1 MKVPEKYYFIVEL
14 GKALHVY
21 GIPSYKIQSYLTQV
35 AKTQG
40 ITGSFMDSPT
50 WINYVFYE
58 DENSYNYIECI
69 PPGSLN
75 LGAFSRIAE
84 LTNKVIDLKIDNDSI
99 SNELNIIHSK
109 TKTVNHLYLT
119 LAYAFAAGSFSIM
132 IGTNWISF
140 AFSLL
145 LGALIYLIVYLATK
159 SKYVEN
165 VFESLSSL
173 VVTIICCS
181 LTLIFPTFN
190 LGLTILASII
200 IFIPGLAITTA
211 LEEITSKSL
220 VSGGA
225 KLFDSILLLFKQ
237 FFGVLLGLALMTSIV
252 DIDLTYHVSEM
263 PKWTIFCAVPI
274 FSIALLP
281 IFQVRKKDM
290 LFGVLTGVI
299 AFFMTVLLSGYGVLV
314 STFIGT
320 LAVVGVSRL
329 FGRISKTPKTV
340 YLIQGVIMLVP
351 GSKSFMGLSNSFF
364 NPSTTTGS
372 VNLFEQVAFILMGII
387 GGLLFAGTFRERD
400 RKPRKPVVQSK
411 K

>member
-1 MKVPEKYYFIVEL
+1 MKVPEKYQFIVEL

-21 GIPSYKIQSYLTQV
+21 GIPSYKIQSYLTKV

-58 DENSYNYIECI
+58 GENSYNYIECV

-84 LTNKVIDLKIDNDSI
+84 LTNKVIDSEIDNETI
-99 SNELNIIHSK
+99 NKELNIIHAK
-109 TKTVNHLYLT
+109 TKKINHLQLA
-119 LAYAFAAGSFSIM
+119 LAYAFSAGSFSVL
-132 IGTNWISF
+132 IGTNFVSF

-145 LGALIYLIVYLATK
+145 LGAFIYLLVFLTSK
-159 SKYVEN
+159 SKYLEN
-165 VFESLSSL
+165 VFESLSAL
-173 VVTIICCS
+173 IITVICCL
-181 LTLIFPTFN
+181 LTLVFPNFN

-225 KLFDSILLLFKQ
+225 KLFDAIILLFKQ
-237 FFGVLLGLALMTSIV
+237 FFGVLLGLALMTSLI

-263 PKWTIFCAVPI
+263 PKWTIFLAIPI
-274 FSIALLP
+274 LSITLLP

-299 AFFMTVLLSGYGVLV
+299 AFLMTVFFSGYGVLV

-320 LAVVGVSRL
+320 LVVVGISRL
-329 FGRISKTPKTV
+329 FGLISKTPKTV
-340 YLIQGVIMLVP
+340 FLIQGIVMLVP

-364 NPSTTTGS
+364 NSSTITS
-372 VNLFEQVAFILMGII
+372 SSNLFEQVAFILMGII
-387 GGLLFAGTFRERD
+387 GGLLFAGTFRERND
-400 RKPRKPVVQSK
+400 K
-411 K
+411 KH

>member
-1 MKVPEKYYFIVEL
+1 MKVPEKYQFIVEL
-14 GKALHVY
+14 GKALHIY
-21 GIPSYKIQSYLTQV
+21 GIPSYKIQSYLTEV

-58 DENSYNYIECI
+58 DENSFNYIECI

-84 LTNKVIDLKIDNDSI
+84 LTNKVIDSKIDNNTI
-99 SNELNIIHSK
+99 NKELNIIHAK
-109 TKTVNHLYLT
+109 TKTVNHYLLT
-119 LAYAFAAGSFSIM
+119 LAYAFSAGCFSVM

-145 LGALIYLIVYLATK
+145 LGAFIYLLVFLTTK
-159 SKYVEN
+159 SNYLEN
-165 VFESLSSL
+165 IFESFSAL
-173 VVTIICCS
+173 VVTIICCL
-181 LTLIFPTFN
+181 LTLIFPNFN

-237 FFGVLLGLALMTSIV
+237 FFGVLLGLGLMTSLV
-252 DIDLTYHVSEM
+252 DIDLTYHVSEL

-290 LFGVLTGVI
+290 IFGALTGVI
-299 AFFMTVLLSGYGVLV
+299 AFFTTVLLSGYGVLV

-320 LAVVGVSRL
+320 LTVVGVSRL
-329 FGRISKTPKTV
+329 FGMITKTPKTV
-340 YLIQGVIMLVP
+340 YLIQGVVMLVP

-372 VNLFEQVAFILMGII
+372 ANLFEQVAFILMGII
-387 GGLLFAGTFRERD
+387 GGLLFAGTFRER
-400 RKPRKPVVQSK
+400 KPRKIGGVIK

>member
-1 MKVPEKYYFIVEL
+1 MKVPEKYQFIVEL
-14 GKALHVY
+14 GKALHIY
-21 GIPSYKIQSYLTQV
+21 GIPSYKIQSYLTEV
-35 AKTQG
+35 AEKQG

-58 DENSYNYIECI
+58 EENSYNYIECI

-84 LTNKVIDLKIDNDSI
+84 LTDKVIDSKIDNSAI
-99 SNELNIIHSK
+99 NKELNIIHSK
-109 TKTVNHLYLT
+109 TKNVNHYFLT
-119 LAYAFAAGSFSIM
+119 LAYAFSAGCFSIM

-145 LGALIYLIVYLATK
+145 LGAFIYLLVFLSKKSNYL
-159 SKYVEN
+159 EN
-165 VFESLSSL
+165 VFESLSAL

-181 LTLIFPTFN
+181 LTLIFPNFN

-237 FFGVLLGLALMTSIV
+237 FFGVLLGLGLMTSLV

-274 FSIALLP
+274 FSVALLP

-290 LFGVLTGVI
+290 FFGALTGII
-299 AFFMTVLLSGYGVLV
+299 AFFITVLLSSYGVLV

-329 FGRISKTPKTV
+329 FGVISKTPKTV
-340 YLIQGVIMLVP
+340 YLIQGVVMLVP

-372 VNLFEQVAFILMGII
+372 ANLFEQVAFILMGII
-387 GGLLFAGTFRERD
+387 GGLLFAGTFRER
-400 RKPRKPVVQSK
+400 KPRKIGGVIK

>member
-1 MKVPEKYYFIVEL
+1 MKIPEKYQFIVEL
-14 GKALHVY
+14 GKALHIY
-21 GIPSYKIQSYLTQV
+21 GIPSYKIQSYLTEV
-35 AKTQG
+35 ADTQG

-84 LTNKVIDLKIDNDSI
+84 LTNKVIDSKIDNSAI
-99 SNELNIIHSK
+99 NKELNTIHEK
-109 TKTVNHLYLT
+109 TKIVNHYYLT
-119 LAYAFAAGSFSIM
+119 LAYAFSAGSFSIL
-132 IGTNWISF
+132 IGTNLVSF
-140 AFSLL
+140 TFSLL
-145 LGALIYLIVYLATK
+145 LGAFIYLLVYLTSK
-159 SKYVEN
+159 SKYLEN
-165 VFESLSSL
+165 VFESLSAL
-173 VVTIICCS
+173 TVTIICCL
-181 LTLIFPTFN
+181 LTLIFPNFN

-225 KLFDSILLLFKQ
+225 KLFDAIILLFKQ
-237 FFGVLLGLALMTSIV
+237 FFGVLLGLALMTSLV
-252 DIDLTYHVSEM
+252 DINLTYHVSEL
-263 PKWTIFCAVPI
+263 PKWTTFFAIPI
-274 FSIALLP
+274 LSITLLP

-290 LFGVLTGVI
+290 IFGVLTGVI
-299 AFFMTVLLSGYGVLV
+299 AFLATVLLSGYGVLV

-320 LAVVGVSRL
+320 LIVVGMSRL
-329 FGRISKTPKTV
+329 FGKISKTPKTV
-340 YLIQGVIMLVP
+340 FLIQGIVMLVP

-364 NPSTTTGS
+364 NTSSTTGS
-372 VNLFEQVAFILMGII
+372 ANLFEQVAFILMGII
-387 GGLLFAGTFRERD
+387 GGLLFAGTFRER
-400 RKPRKPVVQSK
+400 KPRKIPRVIK

>member
-1 MKVPEKYYFIVEL
+1 MKVPEKYQFIVAL

-21 GIPSYKIQSYLTQV
+21 GIPSYKIQSYLTEV
-35 AKTQG
+35 AEKQG

-58 DENSYNYIECI
+58 DESSYNYVECVL
-69 PPGSLN
+69 PGSLN
-75 LGAFSRIAE
+75 LGAYSRIAE
-84 LTNKVIDLKIDNDSI
+84 LTNKVIDSKI
-99 SNELNIIHSK
+99 SNSQINEELNIIHAK
-109 TKTVNHLYLT
+109 TKVTNHYQLS
-119 LAYAFAAGSFSIM
+119 LAYAFSAGCFSIL
-132 IGTNWISF
+132 IGTNLVSF

-145 LGALIYLIVYLATK
+145 LGAFIYLLVYLTSK
-159 SKYVEN
+159 SKYLEN
-165 VFESLSSL
+165 VFESLSALL
-173 VVTIICCS
+173 VTVICCS
-181 LTLIFPTFN
+181 LTLIFPNFN

-225 KLFDSILLLFKQ
+225 KLFDAIILLFKQ
-237 FFGVLLGLALMTSIV
+237 FFGVSLGLALMTSLV

-263 PKWTIFCAVPI
+263 PKWTIFFAIPVL
-274 FSIALLP
+274 SITLLP

-290 LFGVLTGVI
+290 FYGVLTGVI
-299 AFFMTVLLSGYGVLV
+299 AFLMTVLFSGYGVLV

-320 LAVVGVSRL
+320 LVVVGMSRV
-329 FGRISKTPKTV
+329 FGLISKTPKTV
-340 YLIQGVIMLVP
+340 YLIQGVVMLVP

-372 VNLFEQVAFILMGII
+372 ANLFEQVAFILMGII
-387 GGLLFAGTFRERD
+387 GGLLFAGTFRER
-400 RKPRKPVVQSK
+400 RPK
-411 K
+411 KK

>member
-1 MKVPEKYYFIVEL
+1 MKVPEKYQFIVEL
-14 GKALHVY
+14 GKALHIY
-21 GIPSYKIQSYLTQV
+21 GIPSYKIQSYLTEV
-35 AKTQG
+35 AEKQG

-58 DENSYNYIECI
+58 EENSYNYIECI

-84 LTNKVIDLKIDNDSI
+84 LTDKVIDSKIDNSAI
-99 SNELNIIHSK
+99 NKELNIIHSK
-109 TKTVNHLYLT
+109 TKNVNHYFLT
-119 LAYAFAAGSFSIM
+119 LAYAFSAGCFSIM

-145 LGALIYLIVYLATK
+145 LGAFIYLLVFLSKKSNYL
-159 SKYVEN
+159 EN
-165 VFESLSSL
+165 VFESLSAL

-181 LTLIFPTFN
+181 LTLIFPNFN

-237 FFGVLLGLALMTSIV
+237 FFGVLLGLGLMTSLV

-274 FSIALLP
+274 FSVALLP

-290 LFGVLTGVI
+290 FFGALTGII
-299 AFFMTVLLSGYGVLV
+299 AFFITVLLSSYGVLV

-320 LAVVGVSRL
+320 LTVVGVSRL
-329 FGRISKTPKTV
+329 FGVISKTPKTV
-340 YLIQGVIMLVP
+340 YLIQGVVMLVP

-372 VNLFEQVAFILMGII
+372 ANLFEQVAFILMGII
-387 GGLLFAGTFRERD
+387 GGLLFAGTFRER
-400 RKPRKPVVQSK
+400 KPRKIGGVIK